1 MPKIKKP
8 QRRPGRAATIEE
20 VRRLL
25 AATGKGPAGLR
36 NAAFISICFGS
47 GLRCAEALSL
57 MPRDIERRTDGGIL
71 VTVISGKGNKSRTV
85 ALVPEFFVVVQRWL
99 DHRRSLGITDRS
111 PVICGITTSSKKN
124 VIGGS
129 RHTLG
134 RPVTHE
140 SMRLTIARLA
150 EKAGINQRIHIHGL
164 RHGLATSMAQAGI
177 ELRAI
182 SAQLGH
188 ASTSTT
194 DRYLA
199 KINPAGLIGAVALI
213 GIATPAKKAVL
224 GI

>member
-1 MPKIKKP
+1 MRETKKP
-8 QRRPGRAATIEE
+8 QRRPGRATTIEE

-47 GLRCAEALSL
+47 GLRCAEALLL
-57 MPRDIERRTDGGIL
+57 MPRDIERRPDGGIL
-71 VTVISGKGNKSRTV
+71 VTVVSGKGNKSRKV
-85 ALVPEFFVVVQRWL
+85 ALVPEFFGPIQRWL
-99 DHRRSLGITDRS
+99 DHRRTLGITDRS
-111 PVICGITTSSKKN
+111 PVICGVTNSTQKN
-124 VIGGS
+124 VMGGS

-134 RPVTHE
+134 RPVSHE

-150 EKAGINQRIHIHGL
+150 AKAGIQQRVHIHGL
-164 RHGLATSMAQAGI
+164 RHGLASGMAQAGA

-194 DRYLA
+194 DRYLS
-199 KINPAGLIGAVALI
+199 KINPTGLIDAVSMVGAV
-213 GIATPAKKAVL
+213 GHS
-224 GI
+224 

>member
-1 MPKIKKP
+1 MSKTKKP
-8 QRRPGRAATIEE
+8 QRRPGRAASIEE
-20 VRRLL
+20 VRRLI

-57 MPRDIERRTDGGIL
+57 MPRDIECRSDGGIL
-71 VTVISGKGNKSRTV
+71 VRVLKGKGNKSRTV
-85 ALVPEFFVVVQRWL
+85 ALVPEFFGPVQRWI
-99 DHRRSLGITDRS
+99 DHRRILGITDRS
-111 PVICGITTSSKKN
+111 PIICGITRSSKEN
-124 VIGGS
+124 VMGGS

-213 GIATPAKKAVL
+213 GIASPA
-224 GI
+224 

>member
-1 MPKIKKP
+1 MQETKKP

-25 AATGKGPAGLR
+25 AACGNGPAGQR
-36 NAAFISICFGS
+36 NAAFISLCFGA
-47 GLRCAEALSL
+47 GLRCAEALA
-57 MPRDIERRTDGGIL
+57 MMHRDIERTANGGIL
-71 VTVISGKGNKSRTV
+71 VRVLCGKGNKSRTV
-85 ALVPEFFVVVQRWL
+85 ALVPEFFGSIQRWL
-99 DHRRSLGITDRS
+99 DHRRTLGITDRS
-111 PVICGITTSSKKN
+111 PVICGVTNSTQKN
-124 VIGGS
+124 VMGGS

-164 RHGLATSMAQAGI
+164 RHGLASCMAQAGA

-194 DRYLA
+194 DKYLS
-199 KINPAGLIGAVALI
+199 KINPTGLIDAVAMI
-213 GIATPAKKAVL
+213 GIAKPA
-224 GI
+224 

>member
-1 MPKIKKP
+1 MPKTKKP
-8 QRRPGRAATIEE
+8 QRRPGRAATIDE

-57 MPRDIERRTDGGIL
+57 MPRDIERRPDGGIL
-71 VTVISGKGNKSRTV
+71 VTVVSGKGNKSRNV
-85 ALVPEFFVVVQRWL
+85 ALVPEFFGAILRWL
-99 DHRRSLGITDRS
+99 DYRRSHGISDRC
-111 PVICGITTSSKKN
+111 PVICGITSSTQKN
-124 VIGGS
+124 VLGGS

-134 RPVTHE
+134 KPVGHE

-150 EKAGINQRIHIHGL
+150 AKAGISQRIHIHGL
-164 RHGLATSMAQAGI
+164 RHGLATSMAQAGV

-188 ASTSTT
+188 SSTSTT
-194 DRYLA
+194 DRYLT
-199 KINPAGLIGAVALI
+199 KINPAGLIDAVSMVGSI
-213 GIATPAKKAVL
+213 GHS
-224 GI
+224 

>member
-1 MPKIKKP
+1 MRETKKP
-8 QRRPGRAATIEE
+8 QRRPGRPATIDE

-36 NAAFISICFGS
+36 NAAFISVCYGS

-57 MPRDIERRTDGGIL
+57 MPRDIDRRPDGGIL
-71 VTVISGKGNKSRTV
+71 LRVLCGKGNKSRTV
-85 ALVPEFFVVVQRWL
+85 ALVPEFFGPIQRWI
-99 DHRRSLGITDRS
+99 DQRRSHGITDRS
-111 PVICGITTSSKKN
+111 PLICGITTSAKKN
-124 VIGGS
+124 VMGGS

-150 EKAGINQRIHIHGL
+150 AKAGINQRIHIHGF
-164 RHGLATSMAQAGI
+164 RHGHATVLAESGV

-188 ASTSTT
+188 SNFSTT
-194 DRYLA
+194 DRYLS
-199 KINPAGLIGAVALI
+199 KINPAGLIDAVSMV
-213 GIATPAKKAVL
+213 GTV
-224 GI
+224 GHS